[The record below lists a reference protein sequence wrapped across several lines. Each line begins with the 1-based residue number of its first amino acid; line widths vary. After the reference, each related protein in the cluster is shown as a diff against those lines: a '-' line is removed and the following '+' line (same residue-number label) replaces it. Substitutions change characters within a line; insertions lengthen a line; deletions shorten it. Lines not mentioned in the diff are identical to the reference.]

1 MKNFR
6 LLLLIIPLLFL
17 CGCSIGT
24 DIYIQNLTT
33 EDKSIVVKYKL
44 PIKDLP
50 SYKRVEIPYVNAL
63 KTPKEFNKI
72 NDPNFLKFEQVDE
85 YSITMKIPKE
95 STVRIETTSNTRYY
109 EYLDSFE
116 LNQKTISLQDIL
128 ENSKRKGAHYIY
140 HIK

>member
-17 CGCSIGT
+17 FGCSIST
-24 DIYIQNLTT
+24 HIYIQNLTT
-33 EDKSIVVKYKL
+33 EDKFIVVKYKV
-44 PIKDLP
+44 PVKDLP
-50 SYKRVEIPYVNAL
+50 SYKRVEIPYINAL

-72 NDPNFLKFEQVDE
+72 NNPNFLKFEQVDE
-85 YSITMKIPKE
+85 YSIKIKIPQQ
-95 STVRIETTSNTRYY
+95 STLRIETTSNTRYY

-116 LNQKTISLQDIL
+116 LNQKNISLQDIL

-140 HIK
+140 QIK